1 MKAIQMV
8 ACAALALAGVPALAQ
23 DIGAGAELYRVH
35 CATCH
40 GIEATGQGPM
50 AGVLVIK
57 PVDLTELQS
66 GNGGTFPT
74 ERVVKRIDGRDAL
87 VSHGSPMPVYGHFFE
102 GNDVAIKAPSGQP
115 IMTSKPIVDLLAY
128 LKSLQTS

>member
-1 MKAIQMV
+1 MRMV
-8 ACAALALAGVPALAQ
+8 LSLLLGLAAGA
-23 DIGAGAELYRVH
+23 AGAEDAEKGKELYLKH

-57 PVDLTELQS
+57 PVDLTRLEQD
-66 GNGGTFPT
+66 GVFPY
-74 ERVVKRIDGRDAL
+74 ERVAKRIDGRDAL

-102 GNDVAIKAPSGQP
+102 GKDVSIKTHTGQP
-115 IMTSKPIVDLLAY
+115 LLTSQPIVDLMAY
-128 LKSLQTS
+128 LRTLQAQQ

>member
-1 MKAIQMV
+1 MKVIQL
-8 ACAALALAGVPALAQ
+8 LAVVSLTCFAGPALAQ
-23 DIGAGAELYRVH
+23 DAAAGAELYRVH

-57 PVDLTELQS
+57 PVDLTALQS
-66 GNGGTFPT
+66 SNGGVFPT

-87 VSHGSPMPVYGHFFE
+87 VSHGSPMPVYGYFFE
-102 GNDVAIKAPSGQP
+102 GEDTSLKAPSGQP
-115 IMTSKPIVDLLAY
+115 ILTSKPIVDLLVY
-128 LKSLQTS
+128 LQSLQSN

>member
-1 MKAIQMV
+1 MRV
-8 ACAALALAGVPALAQ
+8 VLSLLLGLAAAAAWSEDVEQGE
-23 DIGAGAELYRVH
+23 ELYLKH

-57 PVDLTELQS
+57 PVDLTKLEQ
-66 GNGGTFPT
+66 GGIFPV
-74 ERVVKRIDGRDAL
+74 ERVAKRIDGRDAL

-102 GNDVAIKAPSGQP
+102 GKDVSIKTHSGQP
-115 IMTSKPIVDLLAY
+115 LMTSQPIVDLMAY
-128 LKSLQTS
+128 LRTLQAQ